1 MAVKTTQNLI
11 IRPPVVVIMGHV
23 DHGKTSLLDYIR
35 KTHIA
40 DKEAGGITQHIG
52 ASVVEFQGKPI
63 TFLDTPGHEAF
74 SQMRARGANAAD
86 IAVLVVA
93 ASESIKPQ
101 TKEAIDVIKK
111 AGIPMVVAINKIDM
125 PQTNIEKVKR
135 DLQMADV
142 LVEDWG
148 GQVPVIPVS
157 AKTGQGID
165 QLLEMILLIAEIS
178 NLKSD
183 LLASPQGIIIEASMD
198 QRRGPSAAILL
209 SNGVLSL
216 NQIIATPTTM
226 GKVKTLENAY
236 NKKISRLFP
245 SQPAVV
251 TGFENVPY
259 IGEVFYSFN
268 STEAARQFIVENK
281 PTLAVKHLG
290 DSPIREGQKVLNLV
304 LKADVLGSL
313 EVLENTIMS
322 LPQDEA
328 RLNILEKA
336 VGEINL
342 NDAKIAKSADAVIIG
357 FRVKTAPDVQG
368 LALREKIRIVNFD
381 IIYELIEWLRKF
393 MERAKTTQIVR
404 KDIGRLKVLLSFW
417 AKNSRQIIGGKIIEG
432 EVHRGV
438 KIEVIRNEKVIGQ
451 GRLINLQKIKKMLT
465 GLLKERRSAFCMK
478 VQKK

>member
-259 IGEVFYSFN
+259 IGEVF
-268 STEAARQFIVENK
+268 IV
-281 PTLAVKHLG
+281 
-290 DSPIREGQKVLNLV
+290 
-304 LKADVLGSL
+304 
-313 EVLENTIMS
+313 
-322 LPQDEA
+322 
-328 RLNILEKA
+328 
-336 VGEINL
+336 
-342 NDAKIAKSADAVIIG
+342 
-357 FRVKTAPDVQG
+357 
-368 LALREKIRIVNFD
+368 
-381 IIYELIEWLRKF
+381 LI
-393 MERAKTTQIVR
+393 
-404 KDIGRLKVLLSFW
+404 
-417 AKNSRQIIGGKIIEG
+417 
-432 EVHRGV
+432 
-438 KIEVIRNEKVIGQ
+438 
-451 GRLINLQKIKKMLT
+451 
-465 GLLKERRSAFCMK
+465 LLKPPDNLSLKISQRS
-478 VQKK
+478 Q

>member
-1 MAVKTTQNLI
+1 
-11 IRPPVVVIMGHV
+11 
-23 DHGKTSLLDYIR
+23 
-35 KTHIA
+35 
-40 DKEAGGITQHIG
+40 
-52 ASVVEFQGKPI
+52 
-63 TFLDTPGHEAF
+63 
-74 SQMRARGANAAD
+74 
-86 IAVLVVA
+86 
-93 ASESIKPQ
+93 
-101 TKEAIDVIKK
+101 
-111 AGIPMVVAINKIDM
+111 
-125 PQTNIEKVKR
+125 
-135 DLQMADV
+135 
-142 LVEDWG
+142 
-148 GQVPVIPVS
+148 
-157 AKTGQGID
+157 
-165 QLLEMILLIAEIS
+165 
-178 NLKSD
+178 
-183 LLASPQGIIIEASMD
+183 
-198 QRRGPSAAILL
+198 
-209 SNGVLSL
+209 
-216 NQIIATPTTM
+216 
-226 GKVKTLENAY
+226 
-236 NKKISRLFP
+236 
-245 SQPAVV
+245 
-251 TGFENVPY
+251 
-259 IGEVFYSFN
+259 
-268 STEAARQFIVENK
+268 
-281 PTLAVKHLG
+281 
-290 DSPIREGQKVLNLV
+290 LNLV

-322 LPQDEA
+322 LPQNEA

-478 VQKK
+478 VQKNNGRRQYHIFCSRKKLLVF